1 MPNYLNRF
9 SVIRSARTS
18 FLTVFLVT
26 LMGLGA
32 AQAQQVQNMPMTP
45 GVATPHRYAQRRDRR
60 IDRLQH
66 RREHLT
72 GRIHH
77 LLARHARLLEHH
89 RERRAQRVAEHI
101 WHLRALRARVEERIE
116 KQR

>member
-18 FLTVFLVT
+18 CLTVFLVT

-32 AQAQQVQNMPMTP
+32 AQAQQVQNTPMAP
-45 GVATPHRYAQRRDRR
+45 GVATHRYTQRRDRR
-60 IDRLQH
+60 VDRLQH
-66 RREHLT
+66 RREHIT
-72 GRIHH
+72 DRIHH

-89 RERRAQRVAEHI
+89 RERRAQRVAERI
-101 WHLRALRARVEERIE
+101 GHLRALRARVEERIE
-116 KQR
+116 KQQ